1 MEVTSSTILLFL
13 VVTHFLVFL
22 FLQNSFKNKLEQIPH
37 QEFEQLT
44 QTQHIL
50 LGISQFLEAQF
61 QDVKQ
66 KPHDMIE
73 TAKSMIPLMIGKKL
87 FPTFFDE
94 IMPGFGPTP
103 PPSSSLTENT
113 NEPHGER
120 SEVEEE

>member
-1 MEVTSSTILLFL
+1 MEVASSEILLFL
-13 VVTHFLVFL
+13 VVTNILTLIFFARTLSTQL
-22 FLQNSFKNKLEQIPH
+22 SQIPEA
-37 QEFEQLT
+37 EFEQLT

-61 QDVKQ
+61 HDVKQ
-66 KPHDMIE
+66 KPQDMIE

-103 PPSSSLTENT
+103 SPSNSLTEKSL
-113 NEPHGER
+113 PAHGE
-120 SEVEEE
+120 EE

>member
-1 MEVTSSTILLFL
+1 MEVTSSSLLLFL

-22 FLQNSFKNKLEQIPH
+22 FLQNSFKNKIEQIPNS
-37 QEFEQLT
+37 EFEQLT

-66 KPHDMIE
+66 QPQDMIE

-87 FPTFFDE
+87 FPSFFDE
-94 IMPGFGPTP
+94 LMPGFGPTP
-103 PPSSSLTENT
+103 PPSSSLTEKT
-113 NEPHGER
+113 NPPHGE
-120 SEVEEE
+120 EE